1 MAFTRQTWRPREL
14 SCWLRRWFISGN
26 LAIWTVNV
34 LEKVLFQRFWVPREI
49 NSRFRSKTLWQM
61 TDVCVDILK
70 PSLDGHQHGVS
81 IQISINLG
89 NKFLRISRLRKA
101 VVTWILASR
110 GGSESLHIYVL
121 SFPRFWTLIYFEW
134 RDTKNHWAVSR
145 CWVRFKKIC
154 SIRSIAIR
162 HCCVNQYGTTFFC
175 QIPTCNYC
183 DSFCPLFYSLAN

>member
-1 MAFTRQTWRPREL
+1 MAFTWQTWRPREL

-110 GGSESLHIYVL
+110 GGRSLCI
-121 SFPRFWTLIYFEW
+121 S
-134 RDTKNHWAVSR
+134 
-145 CWVRFKKIC
+145 
-154 SIRSIAIR
+154 
-162 HCCVNQYGTTFFC
+162 TFFLF
-175 QIPTCNYC
+175 P
-183 DSFCPLFYSLAN
+183 DSGLWSILNGVTLKTTELSRAVEFVSKKYVVFAP